1 MLLRVIVSETEQ
13 TWSVNQPRVELDATF
28 QRAHTRAHYRLET
41 TMFGYGILGTIVIIC
56 LIVWVVRRV
65 L

>member
-1 MLLRVIVSETEQ
+1 MILRVIVSETEQ

-28 QRAHTRAHYRLET
+28 QRALTRAHYRLET